1 MDVISLVLVTAAVLG
16 VLLVVLAVIA
26 VAVLLPPVRRRLA
39 EQAKD
44 AEDGYADADRDVA
57 GVDPLLNSE

>member
-26 VAVLLPPVRRRLA
+26 VIVLLPPVRRALA
-39 EQAKD
+39 SRSTAPATEVD
-44 AEDGYADADRDVA
+44 A
-57 GVDPLLNSE
+57 SE